1 MQSLATL
8 LVAALPLLNM
18 ALAAPTAEPV
28 PGVLEVRQG
37 SHPRNCA
44 PGKDYRVVAG
54 DYCWLIA
61 TSHGMTLEQFLNKN
75 PGLICDNLPI
85 GALVC
90 L

>member
-1 MQSLATL
+1 MQSLATIL
-8 LVAALPLLNM
+8 LAALPLLNM
-18 ALAAPTAEPV
+18 ALAAPTAEPA
-28 PGVLEVRQG
+28 PEVLEVRQG
-37 SHPRNCA
+37 SHPRECQN
-44 PGKDYRVVAG
+44 GYRVVAG